1 MALSDAQKK
10 QVEVALGSK
19 KADGVPSPAG
29 KAIAGAAKMMD
40 VAVIADAASATAED
54 CANKI
59 NEMLAAVK
67 NG

>member
-1 MALSDAQKK
+1 MLTTKQK
-10 QVEVALGSK
+10 QAIEIAVGSHDQDTSISH
-19 KADGVPSPAG
+19 AV
-29 KAIAGAAKMMD
+29 AGAAAMQSI
-40 VAVIADAASATAED
+40 VAIADPSSATAED